1 MQITN
6 NSSGSGVKVNLIK
19 GVSSEAIAEALIRI
33 NEQELNI
40 IGYESQTK
48 TYRDETSVLRDNAQ
62 VSANNANVSAT
73 NANNSVLLSTAK
85 ANEASLSANNAKAS
99 ELLSAQYKADNENIK
114 TNVQTLSNSAS
125 NSANTASIKAS
136 EASSS
141 AIISTT
147 QANISTTKASEAST
161 YATNSNISAVNALSS
176 ENKAE
181 EWASKEYGLEVEPG
195 LYSAKHYATEANNTL
210 ISMNSSVNPV
220 ANTIVKRD
228 NNSDILTRTLNTT
241 IESTSDTATKYYVET
256 NNDGYLRPKVLSDV
270 RTEIAGDKV
279 TKTGNETI
287 DGIKTFTSNIVGNIT
302 GNAAT
307 VTNGVYTVG
316 NQIIDGVKTFNS
328 SPIVPT
334 PTTDTQAVNKVYV
347 DNQIANRK
355 SIFTGAY
362 GLDWNETTDT
372 YTRTGSD
379 NYLAIQSLVR
389 RCVLKADGTVN
400 YYLHPDNSNFKEDGT
415 PSKLDGTDGNVM
427 VEVPKFYYKY
437 QYITINGMLIHRH
450 SISLTPEVGYDVYW
464 SHMHPTEKAYRYYP
478 AYQGYNSGGVLKS
491 ISGVYPT
498 TNQSIA
504 TFRSQ
509 ATANGSGWHQIDFSL
524 YEALTLLCIIEYGT
538 MNIQGAL
545 GQGRTMLT
553 GGSWTGG
560 SLIGITGL
568 SNSLGNKSGNY
579 TFAGSADAPE
589 ADLSFMSYRG
599 CENFFGNVWRF
610 VDGINATGANSK
622 TIYVNNNPATYA
634 SDVFTGDYYSTG
646 VVTAGAGGYARK
658 LGNSNKG
665 FFPTDVTGG
674 ASNIGTTDY
683 YHTSATVN
691 TIALVGGG
699 AYHALNAGPLDL
711 AVSDA
716 SSLVSVDVGSGVAR

>member
-1 MQITN
+1 MLIVKQDSN
-6 NSSGSGVKVNLIK
+6 GVKPLLQTGELGYDNYPAGGDK
-19 GVSSEAIAEALIRI
+19 GRVFVGTGTE
-33 NEQELNI
+33 NI
-40 IGYESQTK
+40 GLAKKIEVVAVDTK
-48 TYRDETSVLRDNAQ
+48 ADTHITRVDNPHAVTKAQ
-62 VSANNANVSAT
+62 VGLGNVDNTSDI
-73 NANNSVLLSTAK
+73 NKPVSTATQNALNLK
-85 ANEASLSANNAKAS
+85 ANAANAA
-99 ELLSAQYKADNENIK
+99 L
-114 TNVQTLSNSAS
+114 TGVP
-125 NSANTASIKAS
+125 TAPTA
-136 EASSS
+136 AVGT
-141 AIISTT
+141 STT
-147 QANISTTKASEAST
+147 QIATTAYVNAEIANDTYSKTQLDAGQLDNRYYTETKLNSGALDTRYYTEAEIDTKLAAQNDASEIVVVPTGNLAST
-161 YATNSNISAVNALSS
+161 NAQAALVELQGDIDNRYTKS
-176 ENKAE
+176 ETTTLLAGKVD
-181 EWASKEYGLEVEPG
+181 K
-195 LYSAKHYATEANNTL
+195 TENQN
-210 ISMNSSVNPV
+210 
-220 ANTIVKRD
+220 
-228 NNSDILTRTLNTT
+228 
-241 IESTSDTATKYYVET
+241 
-256 NNDGYLRPKVLSDV
+256 
-270 RTEIAGDKV
+270 
-279 TKTGNETI
+279 I
-287 DGIKTFTSNIVGNIT
+287 DGIITFI
-302 GNAAT
+302 
-307 VTNGVYTVG
+307 
-316 NQIIDGVKTFNS
+316 K

-334 PTTDTQAVNKVYV
+334 PTSDTQAVNKVYV
-347 DNQIANRK
+347 DSQITNRK

-437 QYITINGMLIHRH
+437 EYVTSNGNIIHRH
-450 SISLTPEVGYDVYW
+450 SVSLTPEVGYEVYW

-545 GQGRTMLT
+545 GQGRAMLT

-610 VDGINATGANSK
+610 ADGINATGANSK

-646 VVTAGAGGYARK
+646 VVTAGTGGYARK

-674 ASNIGTTDY
+674 ASNIGATDY
-683 YHTSATVN
+683 YYTSSTVN
-691 TIALVGGG
+691 TIALVGG
-699 AYHALNAGPLDL
+699 AANDALAAGPLSL
-711 AVSDA
+711 RVNNA
-716 SSLVSVDVGSGVAR
+716 SSLVHVSVGSGVAR

>member
-1 MQITN
+1 MD
-6 NSSGSGVKVNLIK
+6 
-19 GVSSEAIAEALIRI
+19 
-33 NEQELNI
+33 I
-40 IGYESQTK
+40 ISF
-48 TYRDETSVLRDNAQ
+48 
-62 VSANNANVSAT
+62 
-73 NANNSVLLSTAK
+73 
-85 ANEASLSANNAKAS
+85 NEAATANGRIEKFIENPDSNSGIVTVPKVIGAG
-99 ELLSAQYKADNENIK
+99 ENI
-114 TNVQTLSNSAS
+114 TIPAGRVAVLPNVQ
-125 NSANTASIKAS
+125 
-136 EASSS
+136 
-141 AIISTT
+141 
-147 QANISTTKASEAST
+147 
-161 YATNSNISAVNALSS
+161 VD
-176 ENKAE
+176 
-181 EWASKEYGLEVEPG
+181 G
-195 LYSAKHYATEANNTL
+195 
-210 ISMNSSVNPV
+210 
-220 ANTIVKRD
+220 
-228 NNSDILTRTLNTT
+228 TLNVEGEVFIPTG
-241 IESTSDTATKYYVET
+241 ATFSKVVET
-256 NNDGYLRPKVLSDV
+256 
-270 RTEIAGDKV
+270 E
-279 TKTGNETI
+279 
-287 DGIKTFTSNIVGNIT
+287 
-302 GNAAT
+302 
-307 VTNGVYTVG
+307 G
-316 NQIIDGVKTFNS
+316 NQIIADVKTFTS

-347 DNQIANRK
+347 DSQIANRK

-362 GLDWNETTDT
+362 GLDWNETADT

-437 QYITINGMLIHRH
+437 EYVTSNGNIIHRH
-450 SISLTPEVGYDVYW
+450 SISLTPKVGYEVYW

-509 ATANGSGWHQIDFSL
+509 AAANGSGWHQIDFSL

-545 GQGRTMLT
+545 GQGRTMLS

-610 VDGINATGANSK
+610 ADGINATGANSK

-646 VVTAGAGGYARK
+646 VVTAGASGYARK

-683 YHTSATVN
+683 YYTSATVN
-691 TIALVGGG
+691 TIALVGGN
-699 AYHALNAGPLDL
+699 ANDALAAGPLSL
-711 AVSDA
+711 NVYDA
-716 SSLVSVDVGSGVAR
+716 SSLVGVHVGSGVAR

>member
-1 MQITN
+1 MD
-6 NSSGSGVKVNLIK
+6 
-19 GVSSEAIAEALIRI
+19 
-33 NEQELNI
+33 I
-40 IGYESQTK
+40 ISF
-48 TYRDETSVLRDNAQ
+48 
-62 VSANNANVSAT
+62 
-73 NANNSVLLSTAK
+73 
-85 ANEASLSANNAKAS
+85 NEASTANGRIES
-99 ELLSAQYKADNENIK
+99 FIENPDSNSGIVTVPK
-114 TNVQTLSNSAS
+114 VIGAGESVTVPAGRVAVLPNVQVDGTLNVEGEVFIPSGATLS
-125 NSANTASIKAS
+125 KVV
-136 EASSS
+136 E
-141 AIISTT
+141 
-147 QANISTTKASEAST
+147 
-161 YATNSNISAVNALSS
+161 
-176 ENKAE
+176 
-181 EWASKEYGLEVEPG
+181 LEG
-195 LYSAKHYATEANNTL
+195 DQ
-210 ISMNSSVNPV
+210 
-220 ANTIVKRD
+220 TI
-228 NNSDILTRTLNTT
+228 
-241 IESTSDTATKYYVET
+241 A
-256 NNDGYLRPKVLSDV
+256 
-270 RTEIAGDKV
+270 
-279 TKTGNETI
+279 
-287 DGIKTFTSNIVGNIT
+287 
-302 GNAAT
+302 
-307 VTNGVYTVG
+307 
-316 NQIIDGVKTFNS
+316 GVKTFSS

-334 PTTDTQAVNKVYV
+334 PTTGTQAVNKVYV

-372 YTRTGSD
+372 YARTGSD
-379 NYLAIQSLVR
+379 NYLAIQSLIR

-437 QYITINGMLIHRH
+437 EYVISNGGNIHRH
-450 SISLTPEVGYDVYW
+450 SVSLTPEVGYEVYW
-464 SHMHPTEKAYRYYP
+464 SHIHPTEKAYRYYP

-553 GGSWTGG
+553 GGSWAGG

-646 VVTAGAGGYARK
+646 VVTAGASGYARK

-683 YHTSATVN
+683 YYTSATVN
-691 TIALVGGG
+691 TIALVGGV
-699 AYHALNAGPLDL
+699 ADHALLAGPLRLDVL
-711 AVSDA
+711 HA
-716 SSLVSVDVGSGVAR
+716 SSLVYVTVGSGVAR

>member
-1 MQITN
+1 MDVISYSHSAKQAQRIKKFINDPDSTSGIVTVPKVIASGENITIPAGRVAVLPN
-6 NSSGSGVKVNLIK
+6 VQVDGT
-19 GVSSEAIAEALIRI
+19 
-33 NEQELNI
+33 LNI
-40 IGYESQTK
+40 EGEVFIPSG
-48 TYRDETSVLRDNAQ
+48 
-62 VSANNANVSAT
+62 AT
-73 NANNSVLLSTAK
+73 F
-85 ANEASLSANNAKAS
+85 
-99 ELLSAQYKADNENIK
+99 
-114 TNVQTLSNSAS
+114 
-125 NSANTASIKAS
+125 
-136 EASSS
+136 
-141 AIISTT
+141 
-147 QANISTTKASEAST
+147 
-161 YATNSNISAVNALSS
+161 
-176 ENKAE
+176 
-181 EWASKEYGLEVEPG
+181 SKV
-195 LYSAKHYATEANNTL
+195 
-210 ISMNSSVNPV
+210 
-220 ANTIVKRD
+220 
-228 NNSDILTRTLNTT
+228 
-241 IESTSDTATKYYVET
+241 VET
-256 NNDGYLRPKVLSDV
+256 
-270 RTEIAGDKV
+270 E
-279 TKTGNETI
+279 GNQTI
-287 DGIKTFTSNIVGNIT
+287 DGIKTFI
-302 GNAAT
+302 
-307 VTNGVYTVG
+307 
-316 NQIIDGVKTFNS
+316 K

-347 DNQIANRK
+347 DSQIANRK
-355 SIFTGAY
+355 TIFTGAY

-379 NYLAIQSLVR
+379 NYLAIQSLIR
-389 RCVLKADGTVN
+389 RCVLKADGSVN
-400 YYLHPDNSNFKEDGT
+400 YYLNQDNSNFKEDGT

-437 QYITINGMLIHRH
+437 EYVTSNGNIIHRH
-450 SISLTPEVGYDVYW
+450 SISLTPELGYEVYW

-504 TFRSQ
+504 TFRIQ
-509 ATANGSGWHQIDFSL
+509 ATANGSGWHQIDFAL

-553 GGSWTGG
+553 GGTWTGG
-560 SLIGITGL
+560 SLIGMTGL

-610 VDGINATGANSK
+610 TDGINATGANSK

-646 VVTAGAGGYARK
+646 VVTAGASGYARK
-658 LGNSNKG
+658 LGNSTKG

-683 YHTSATVN
+683 YYTSATVN
-691 TIALVGGG
+691 TIALVGGAAG
-699 AYHALNAGPLDL
+699 SALPAGPLDL
-711 AVSDA
+711 SVDNA
-716 SSLVSVDVGSGVAR
+716 SSLVHVGVGSGVAR

>member
-1 MQITN
+1 MANGKLTLGKQ
-6 NSSGSGVKVNLIK
+6 SGGTLGLVFPD
-19 GVSSEAIAEALIRI
+19 GVSNTEVVLPESG
-33 NEQELNI
+33 ELVNKD
-40 IGYESQTK
+40 YVDT
-48 TYRDETSVLRDNAQ
+48 RDAQ
-62 VSANNANVSAT
+62 NVK
-73 NANNSVLLSTAK
+73 L
-85 ANEASLSANNAKAS
+85 
-99 ELLSAQYKADNENIK
+99 
-114 TNVQTLSNSAS
+114 
-125 NSANTASIKAS
+125 
-136 EASSS
+136 
-141 AIISTT
+141 
-147 QANISTTKASEAST
+147 
-161 YATNSNISAVNALSS
+161 
-176 ENKAE
+176 
-181 EWASKEYGLEVEPG
+181 
-195 LYSAKHYATEANNTL
+195 
-210 ISMNSSVNPV
+210 
-220 ANTIVKRD
+220 
-228 NNSDILTRTLNTT
+228 
-241 IESTSDTATKYYVET
+241 
-256 NNDGYLRPKVLSDV
+256 
-270 RTEIAGDKV
+270 
-279 TKTGNETI
+279 TGNQTV
-287 DGIKTFTSNIVGNIT
+287 DGIKTF
-302 GNAAT
+302 NA
-307 VTNGVYTVG
+307 
-316 NQIIDGVKTFNS
+316 
-328 SPIVPT
+328 SPIVPI
-334 PTTDTQAVNKVYV
+334 PTTDTQAVNKLYV
-347 DNQIANRK
+347 DNQIANKK

-437 QYITINGMLIHRH
+437 EYVTSNGNIIHRH
-450 SISLTPEVGYDVYW
+450 SISLTPEVGYGVYW

-478 AYQGYNSGGVLKS
+478 AYLGYNSGGVLKS

-560 SLIGITGL
+560 SFIGITGL

-646 VVTAGAGGYARK
+646 VVTAGASGYARK

-683 YHTSATVN
+683 YYTSGTVN
-691 TIALVGGG
+691 TIALVGSN
-699 AYHALNAGPLDL
+699 AKAALTAGPLDL
-711 AVSDA
+711 LVSDA
-716 SSLVSVDVGSGVAR
+716 SSLVDVAIGSGVAR